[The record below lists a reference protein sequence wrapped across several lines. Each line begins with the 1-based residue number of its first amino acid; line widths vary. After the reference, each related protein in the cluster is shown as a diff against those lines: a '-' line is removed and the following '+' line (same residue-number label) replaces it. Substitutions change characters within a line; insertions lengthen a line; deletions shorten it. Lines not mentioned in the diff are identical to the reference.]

1 MTSRA
6 FYNDQLGPYS
16 EFITNFFGYDRIL
29 PMNTGVEGGETACK
43 IARKWAY
50 EVKGVAPDCAKIVFA
65 KENFWGRTMA
75 ACSSSTDPECYTGF
89 GPMMPGFSLVPY
101 NNLSALEEELKD
113 SNCAAFMVEPIQGE
127 AGVVVPDEG

>member
-1 MTSRA
+1 
-6 FYNDQLGPYS
+6 
-16 EFITNFFGYDRIL
+16 
-29 PMNTGVEGGETACK
+29 MNTGVEGGETACK

-113 SNCAAFMVEPIQGE
+113 PNCAAFMVEPIQGE
-127 AGVVVPDEG
+127 AGVVVPDEGKVPAEK